1 LWKIGEITMKPSK
14 CESETKSR
22 EGIDYDRE
30 YYVKGYE
37 EQNKIRKIL
46 RKMIYKQEW
55 KLIKSNK
62 NYIVDVGCGTGD
74 FLKFSSTDKALGV
87 DLSDFAIK
95 SLLNIDRYGVVAD
108 IKHLPFKQDTFDYI
122 IYNDVI
128 EHLEINERDKSLKE
142 VYGILSVG
150 GRIIIRT
157 PNLDRMLRG
166 YKDEPEFVDTGGDST
181 HKFFYSRDDL
191 KNILRDNGYKIIVS
205 SSDFLLATLFFI
217 PKFMIA
223 DFILK
228 LLSKILSPL
237 KNSYGCVLMIG
248 EKQ

>member
-1 LWKIGEITMKPSK
+1 
-14 CESETKSR
+14 
-22 EGIDYDRE
+22 
-30 YYVKGYE
+30 
-37 EQNKIRKIL
+37 
-46 RKMIYKQEW
+46 
-55 KLIKSNK
+55 
-62 NYIVDVGCGTGD
+62 
-74 FLKFSSTDKALGV
+74 
-87 DLSDFAIK
+87 
-95 SLLNIDRYGVVAD
+95 
-108 IKHLPFKQDTFDYI
+108 
-122 IYNDVI
+122 
-128 EHLEINERDKSLKE
+128 
-142 VYGILSVG
+142 
-150 GRIIIRT
+150 
-157 PNLDRMLRG
+157 
-166 YKDEPEFVDTGGDST
+166 VDTGGDST